1 MDKGPSH
8 SPRTEES
15 NKRMARAFGM
25 EVSKTIQETLHRF
38 QEGPPSGKAFD
49 DLPSS
54 EQLEHL
60 EEMETASRL
69 VFSRKRAARQEARE
83 AAIAE
88 HQKTMSAVKRAMD
101 IAFRSELNMNAAF
114 KRKREIREAHEQA
127 VWYSRQPSLCE
138 RV

>member
-1 MDKGPSH
+1 MDKWPSH
-8 SPRTEES
+8 NPRTATEES

-25 EVSKTIQETLHRF
+25 DVSKTIQETLHHF
-38 QEGPPSGKAFD
+38 QEGPQSGKAFD

-69 VFSRKRAARQEARE
+69 VFSRKRAALQEARE

-88 HQKTMSAVKRAMD
+88 HQKTMSAVKRIMD
-101 IAFRSELNMNAAF
+101 NYFRAELNMNAAF
-114 KRKREIREAHEQA
+114 KRKREKLM
-127 VWYSRQPSLCE
+127 SKPSGTLE
-138 RV
+138 TTQSM